1 MRVANPHAPHAAY
14 AGGMTHRVVSIRRYP
29 VKSMG
34 GEALTAVE
42 FDARGMVGDRFYAVR
57 DGDNRLASGKNTRR
71 MVRRDGVFAYAASTA
86 GNSRGTGSVMI
97 ADASGPLG
105 VAGDPSLDALLTDA
119 LGAEVSVAPEA
130 DVPHFDSGSVSII
143 GTATLDWCAREL
155 SADADPRRLRVNI
168 VIATSEPFE
177 EECWIGST
185 LAIGTALLTPVQ
197 RIERC
202 RTIDLAQDGVD
213 RPTRWLKQL
222 GERRDLRLA
231 VYCDVARAGTTR
243 VGDEVVL
250 EAPGSA

>member
-1 MRVANPHAPHAAY
+1 
-14 AGGMTHRVVSIRRYP
+14 MTYRVVSIRRYP

-34 GEALTAVE
+34 GEALDAVE
-42 FDARGMVGDRFYAVR
+42 FEARGIVGDRFYAVR

-71 MVRRDGVFAYAASTA
+71 MVRRDGVFAYAASTDA
-86 GNSRGTGSVMI
+86 GSGGTGRVTI

-105 VAGDPSLDALLTDA
+105 VAGDPALDALLTEA
-119 LGAEVSVAPEA
+119 LGADVRVAPET

-143 GTATLDWCAREL
+143 GTATLAWCAREL
-155 SADADPRRLRVNI
+155 HADADPRRLRVNI

-177 EECWIGST
+177 EERWIGST
-185 LAIGTALLTPVQ
+185 LAIGTVLLTPVD

-222 GERRDLRLA
+222 SERRDLRLA

-250 EAPGSA
+250 ETPGSA